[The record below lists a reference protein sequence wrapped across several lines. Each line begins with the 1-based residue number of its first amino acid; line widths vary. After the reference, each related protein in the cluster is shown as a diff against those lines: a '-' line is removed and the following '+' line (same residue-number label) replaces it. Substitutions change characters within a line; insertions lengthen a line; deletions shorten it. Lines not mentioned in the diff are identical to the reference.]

1 MKKVLT
7 LLTVGTLAL
16 SVSAGSAAVNIA
28 SFATNI
34 ARGAQSDESA
44 YFVMTDR
51 YANGDT
57 SNDYGGLKATSY
69 EHGFDPADYG
79 MFHGGDFKGLTNSLD
94 RIKKLGFTS
103 IWVTPPVKQ
112 QYMQGNSAAYHGYWG
127 LDFTTI
133 DPHLGTEYDFK
144 EFVVKAHAIGLKVII
159 DIVVN
164 HTADIIQYSDNN
176 AYVSHKGAPY
186 LDATGKAFDPA
197 QFAGK
202 DTFPKLDANISFAKK
217 ASVDA
222 NYTNIKKPAF
232 LNDITNY
239 HNRGDSNWSGTSVF
253 DGDFFGLDDIFT
265 EKPEVVKGWIDV
277 WSTWITKFGIDGYRI
292 DTAKHVNPEFWQA
305 FIPAILK
312 AAKSAGK
319 TDFPIYGEVFDSNPL
334 NTAKFVRDQAFP
346 GVLDFP
352 FQSNVSAYVTDGR
365 GAEKLVELFNA
376 DDLYTTA
383 TTSAYGLTTFLG
395 NHDMGRIG
403 MFIDNKTGSDE
414 DALAKSKL
422 ANALLYLLR
431 GGPALYYGDEK
442 GMIGSGG
449 DKAAR
454 QDMFPTLV
462 SYWQS
467 EERIGSDPIGT
478 RSAFD
483 VPNPLEDQII
493 AMQAVIKANPALRNG
508 TQQIRYAAGELF
520 ATTRYLNGQEYAVVF
535 NSGDVAKEI
544 KFSVTTSGSKWN
556 PIVGSALSS
565 SASGSTLTVKVA
577 PTGYVVLKAASKF
590 KAKLAPAINLN
601 TPRSDFAMDYLLEIG
616 ATVKGDEYNQVT
628 FLVREA
634 GKSWV
639 NIGTSDHRT
648 VKGEVADAGLYRV
661 FVEPR
666 KYPTG
671 TNLEFVSVVK
681 NAANK
686 TAVSKIVKYKVSY
699 QNYLANQNFIT

>member
-1 MKKVLT
+1 MKKVIALF
-7 LLTVGTLAL
+7 TLAILGL
-16 SVSAGSAAVNIA
+16 SITGGSAAENIA
-28 SFATNI
+28 ALATNI

-51 YANGDT
+51 YANGDAT
-57 SNDYGGLKATSY
+57 NDNGGLKAGNYDS
-69 EHGFDPADYG
+69 GFEPADYG

-112 QYMQGNSAAYHGYWG
+112 QTMQGNSAAYHGYWG

-144 EFVVKAHAIGLKVII
+144 EFVTKAHAIGLKVII

-176 AYVSHKGAPY
+176 SYVSQKSSPY
-186 LDATGKAFDPA
+186 LDATGKAFDVA
-197 QFAGK
+197 AVAGK
-202 DTFPKLDANISFAKK
+202 DTFPILDANVSFAKK
-217 ASVDA
+217 PSVDA
-222 NYTNIKKPAF
+222 YYANIKKPAF

-239 HNRGDSNWSGTSVF
+239 HNRGDSVWSGTSVF

-277 WSTWITKFGIDGYRI
+277 WSTWVTKFGIDGYRI

-312 AAKSAGK
+312 AAKTAGK
-319 TDFPIYGEVFDSNPL
+319 TDFPIYGEVYDSNPL
-334 NTAKFVRDQAFP
+334 ATAQFVRNQAFP

-352 FQSNVSAYVTDGR
+352 FQSTVTSFVTDGR

-376 DDLYTTA
+376 DDLYTTS

-403 MFIDNKTGSDE
+403 MFIDSAASSDA

-422 ANALLYLLR
+422 ANALLFLLR

-462 SYWQS
+462 SYWQD
-467 EERIGSDPIGT
+467 EKRIGSDPIGT

-483 VPNPLEDQII
+483 VQNPLEDQIT
-493 AMQAVIKANPALRNG
+493 AMQAVIKANPALRSG
-508 TQQIRYAAGELF
+508 TQQVRYGNGVVF

-535 NSGDVAKEI
+535 NSGEIAQEI
-544 KFSVTTSGSKWN
+544 KFSVSTSGSKWT
-556 PIVGSALSS
+556 PILGSAVSS
-565 SASGSTLTVKVA
+565 SISGTNLTVKVGA
-577 PTGYVVLKAASKF
+577 DNYVVLKAATKF
-590 KAKLAPAINLN
+590 KAKLAPAITLN
-601 TPRSDFAMDYLLEIG
+601 APRSDFAMDYLLEISS
-616 ATVKGDEYNQVT
+616 TVKGDEYNQVT
-628 FLVREA
+628 YLVRET

-648 VKGEVADAGLYRV
+648 VKGDTAAAGLYRV

-666 KYPTG
+666 NYANG

-681 NAANK
+681 NAAGK
-686 TAVSKIVKYKVSY
+686 TAVSKTIKYKVSY
-699 QNYLANQNFIT
+699 

>member
-1 MKKVLT
+1 M
-7 LLTVGTLAL
+7 TLAILGL
-16 SVSAGSAAVNIA
+16 SFSGSSAAENIA
-28 SFATNI
+28 ALSTNI

-57 SNDYGGLKATSY
+57 TNDKGGLTGDSSVT
-69 EHGFDPADYG
+69 GFDPTDDG
-79 MFHGGDFKGLTNSLD
+79 MFHGGDFKGLTKNLD
-94 RIKKLGFTS
+94 QIKKLGFTS

-112 QYMQGNSAAYHGYWG
+112 QYMQGNSAGYHGYWG

-133 DPHLGTEYDFK
+133 DPHLGTENDFK
-144 EFVVKAHAIGLKVII
+144 EFVVKAHTAGLKVII

-164 HTADIIQYSDNN
+164 HTADIIQYSEDNN
-176 AYVSHKGAPY
+176 YVSQSTSPY
-186 LDATGKAFDPA
+186 LDSVGKAFDPA
-197 QFAGK
+197 IVAGK

-217 ASVDA
+217 PFIDDVNA
-222 NYTNIKKPAF
+222 TIKKPAF

-239 HNRGDSNWSGTSVF
+239 HNRGDSTWSGTSVF
-253 DGDFFGLDDIFT
+253 DGDFYGLDDLFT

-277 WSTWITKFGIDGYRI
+277 WSKWITKFGIDGYRI

-312 AAKSAGK
+312 SAKLAGK
-319 TDFPIYGEVFDSNPL
+319 TDFPIYGEVFDSNPI
-334 NTAKFVRDQAFP
+334 NTAMFVRDQAFP

-352 FQSNVSAYVTDGR
+352 FQSNVLAFVTDGR

-403 MFIDNKTGSDE
+403 MFIDSAATSDA

-422 ANALLYLLR
+422 ANALLFLLR

-442 GMIGSGG
+442 GMIGYGG

-454 QDMFPTLV
+454 QDMFATQV
-462 SYWQS
+462 NNWQN
-467 EERIGSDPIGT
+467 EKRIGSDPIGT

-483 VPNPLEDQII
+483 VKNPLEDQITE
-493 AMQAVIKANPALRNG
+493 MQAIIKANPALRSG
-508 TQQIRYAAGELF
+508 TQQIRYGDGVVF
-520 ATTRYLNGQEYAVVF
+520 ATTRYLNGQEYAVIF
-535 NSGDVAKEI
+535 NAGDVEQEV
-544 KFSVTTSGSKWN
+544 KFNISTAGSKWS
-556 PIVGSALSS
+556 PIIGSAISTS
-565 SASGSTLTVKVA
+565 VSGNNLTVKVGA
-577 PTGYVVLKAASKF
+577 TSYVVLKASAKF
-590 KAKLAPAINLN
+590 KAKLAPSVILN
-601 TPRSDFAMDYLLEIG
+601 SPRTDPAMDYLLEISS
-616 ATVKGDEYNQVT
+616 TVKGDEYNQVT
-628 FLVREA
+628 FLMREA

-648 VKGEVADAGLYRV
+648 VKGDTASAGLYRV
-661 FVEPR
+661 FTEPR
-666 KYPTG
+666 KFANG

-686 TAVSKIVKYKVSY
+686 TAVSKIIKYKVSY
-699 QNYLANQNFIT
+699 

>member
-1 MKKVLT
+1 MKRAIALV
-7 LLTVGTLAL
+7 TLAILGL
-16 SVSAGSAAVNIA
+16 SVTGGSAAENIA
-28 SFATNI
+28 ALATNI

-51 YANGDT
+51 YANGDKT
-57 SNDYGGLKATSY
+57 NDNGGQKADSY
-69 EHGFDPADYG
+69 ESGYDPTDTGA
-79 MFHGGDFKGLTNSLD
+79 FHGGDFKGLTNSLD

-112 QYMQGNSAAYHGYWG
+112 QTMQGNSAAYHGYWG

-164 HTADIIQYSDNN
+164 HTADVIQYSDNN
-176 AYVSHKGAPY
+176 AYVSQKSAPY
-186 LDATGKAFDPA
+186 LDASGKAFDVA
-197 QFAGK
+197 AVAGK

-217 ASVDA
+217 PSVDA
-222 NYTNIKKPAF
+222 INANIKKPAF

-253 DGDFFGLDDIFT
+253 DGDFYGLDDLFT
-265 EKPEVVKGWIDV
+265 EKPEVVKGWIEV
-277 WSTWITKFGIDGYRI
+277 WSNWISKFGIDGYRI

-312 AAKSAGK
+312 AAKAAGK
-319 TDFPIYGEVFDSNPL
+319 TDFPIYGEVYDSNPL
-334 NTAKFVRDQAFP
+334 VTSQFVRNQAFP

-352 FQSNVSAYVTDGR
+352 FQSYVTQYITNGG

-383 TTSAYGLTTFLG
+383 TSSAYGLTTFLG

-403 MFIDNKTGSDE
+403 SFINRVASSDA
-414 DALAKSKL
+414 DALAKAKL
-422 ANALLYLLR
+422 ANALLLLLR
-431 GGPALYYGDEK
+431 GGPAIYYGDEK

-462 SYWQS
+462 SYWQD
-467 EERIGSDPIGT
+467 EKRIGSDPIGT
-478 RSAFD
+478 RSSFD
-483 VPNPLEDQII
+483 VQNPLEDQITG
-493 AMQAVIKANPALRNG
+493 MQAIIKANPALRSG
-508 TQQIRYAAGELF
+508 TQQIRYVNGGLF
-520 ATTRYLNGQEYAVVF
+520 VTTRYLNGQEYAVLF
-535 NSGDVAKEI
+535 NSGDSAQAAK
-544 KFSVTTSGSKWN
+544 FNVSTAGSKWT
-556 PIVGSALSS
+556 PILGAPLSV
-565 SASGSTLTVKVA
+565 AVSGSNLSVKVGA
-577 PTGYVVLKAASKF
+577 ASYVVLKAGSKF
-590 KAKLAPAINLN
+590 QAKIAPSITLN
-601 TPRSDFAMDYLLEIG
+601 PPRSDFAMDYLLEISS
-616 ATVKGDEYNQVT
+616 TVKGDEYNQVT
-628 FLVREA
+628 YLVREA

-648 VKGEVADAGLYRV
+648 FKGDTAAAGLYRV
-661 FVEPR
+661 FIEPR
-666 KYPTG
+666 NFPSG
-671 TNLEFVSVVK
+671 TNLEFVSIVK

-699 QNYLANQNFIT
+699 

>member
-1 MKKVLT
+1 MKKVVALITLT
-7 LLTVGTLAL
+7 ILGI
-16 SVSAGSAAVNIA
+16 SVTGGSAAENIA
-28 SFATNI
+28 ALATNI

-57 SNDYGGLKATSY
+57 TNDNGGAKAGAYDS
-69 EHGFDPADYG
+69 GFEPSDYG

-112 QYMQGNSAAYHGYWG
+112 QTMQGNSAAYHGYWG

-176 AYVSHKGAPY
+176 SYVSQKSSPY
-186 LDATGKAFDPA
+186 LDAAGKPIDLALV
-197 QFAGK
+197 AGK

-217 ASVDA
+217 PSVDA
-222 NYTNIKKPAF
+222 NNANIKKPAF

-253 DGDFFGLDDIFT
+253 DGDFYGLDDVFT

-277 WSTWITKFGIDGYRI
+277 WSNWITKFGIDGYRI
-292 DTAKHVNPEFWQA
+292 DTAKHVNPEFWRA

-312 AAKSAGK
+312 AAKAAGK
-319 TDFPIYGEVFDSNPL
+319 TDFPIYGEVYDANPL
-334 NTAKFVRDQAFP
+334 TTAKFVRDQAFP
-346 GVLDFP
+346 GILDFA
-352 FQSNVSAYVTDGR
+352 FQSNVTAFVTDGR

-403 MFIDNKTGSDE
+403 SFIESAANSDA

-422 ANALLYLLR
+422 ANALLLLLR
-431 GGPALYYGDEK
+431 GGPAIYYGDEK
-442 GMIGSGG
+442 GMTGNGG

-462 SYWQS
+462 SYWQD
-467 EERIGSDPIGT
+467 EKRIGSDPIGT
-478 RSAFD
+478 RSAFN
-483 VPNPLEDQII
+483 VTNPLEDQIT
-493 AMQAVIKANPALRNG
+493 AMQAIIKANPALRSG
-508 TQQIRYAAGELF
+508 TQQLRYGNGVLF
-520 ATTRYLNGQEYAVVF
+520 ATTRYLDGQEYAVVF
-535 NSGDVAKEI
+535 NAGEVAQEV
-544 KFSVTTSGSKWN
+544 KFSVSTVGSKWT
-556 PIVGSALSS
+556 PILGTSISS
-565 SASGSTLTVKVA
+565 SVLGANLTVKVG
-577 PTGYVVLKAASKF
+577 PTSYVVLKATTKF
-590 KAKLAPAINLN
+590 AAKLAPAVTLN
-601 TPRSDFAMDYLLEIG
+601 SPRSDFAMDYLLEISS
-616 ATVKGDEYNQVT
+616 TVKGDEYNQVT
-628 FLVREA
+628 YLVREA

-648 VKGEVADAGLYRV
+648 VKGDSAVAGLYRV
-661 FVEPR
+661 FIEPR
-666 KYPTG
+666 NYANG
-671 TNLEFVSVVK
+671 TNLEIVSVVK

-686 TAVSKIVKYKVSY
+686 TAVSKIIKYKVSY
-699 QNYLANQNFIT
+699 

>member
-1 MKKVLT
+1 MKKAVALLT
-7 LLTVGTLAL
+7 LTVLGI
-16 SVSAGSAAVNIA
+16 SVTGGSAAENIA
-28 SFATNI
+28 ALATNI

-51 YANGDT
+51 YANGDKT
-57 SNDYGGLKATSY
+57 NDNGGQKLDSY
-69 EHGFDPADYG
+69 ESGFDPADYG

-94 RIKKLGFTS
+94 RLKKLGFTS

-112 QYMQGNSAAYHGYWG
+112 QTMQGNSAAYHGYWG

-164 HTADIIQYSDNN
+164 HTADVIQYSDNN
-176 AYVSHKGAPY
+176 AYVSQKSAPY
-186 LDATGKAFDPA
+186 KDAAGKPIDLALV
-197 QFAGK
+197 AGK
-202 DTFPKLDANISFAKK
+202 DTFPKLDVKVSFAKQ

-222 NYTNIKKPAF
+222 ANANIKKPAF

-253 DGDFFGLDDIFT
+253 DGDFYGLDDVFT
-265 EKPEVVKGWIDV
+265 EKPEVVKGWTDV
-277 WSTWITKFGIDGYRI
+277 WSNWITKFGIDGYRI
-292 DTAKHVNPEFWQA
+292 DTAKHVNPEFWRA

-312 AAKSAGK
+312 AAKAAGK
-319 TDFPIYGEVFDSNPL
+319 TDFPIYGEVYDANPL

-352 FQSNVSAYVTDGR
+352 FQSSVTSFITDGR

-383 TTSAYGLTTFLG
+383 TSSAYGLTTFLG

-403 MFIDNKTGSDE
+403 TFIESVASNDA

-422 ANALLYLLR
+422 ANALLLLLR
-431 GGPALYYGDEK
+431 GGPAIYYGDEK
-442 GMIGSGG
+442 GMTGRGG

-462 SYWQS
+462 SYWQD
-467 EERIGSDPIGT
+467 EKRIGSDPIGT

-483 VPNPLEDQII
+483 VLNPLEDQITAI
-493 AMQAVIKANPALRNG
+493 QAIIKANPALRSG
-508 TQQIRYAAGELF
+508 TQQIRCSNVSVF

-535 NSGDVAKEI
+535 NAGDVAQEV
-544 KFSVTTSGSKWN
+544 KFGVSTLGAKWN
-556 PIVGSALSS
+556 PILGSAISS
-565 SASGSTLTVKVA
+565 SVTGGNLSVKVG
-577 PTGYVVLKAASKF
+577 PTSYVVLKAATKF
-590 KAKLAPAINLN
+590 VAKLAPAVTLN
-601 TPRSDFAMDYLLEIG
+601 APRPDFAMDYLLELSS
-616 ATVKGDEYNQVT
+616 TVKGDEYNQVT
-628 FLVREA
+628 YLVRET

-648 VKGEVADAGLYRV
+648 VKGDTAVAGLYRV
-661 FVEPR
+661 FFEPR
-666 KYPTG
+666 SYANG
-671 TNLEFVSVVK
+671 TNLEFVSIAK

-686 TAVSKIVKYKVSY
+686 TAVSKTIKYKVSY
-699 QNYLANQNFIT
+699 

>member
-1 MKKVLT
+1 MKKLIA
-7 LLTVGTLAL
+7 LFTLAIL
-16 SVSAGSAAVNIA
+16 GFSITGGAAAENIA
-28 SFATNI
+28 ALATNV

-51 YANGDT
+51 YANGDKT
-57 SNDYGGLKATSY
+57 NDNGGQKPDSY
-69 EHGFDPADYG
+69 ESGFDPSSTG

-112 QYMQGNSAAYHGYWG
+112 QTMQGNSAAYHGYWG

-176 AYVSHKGAPY
+176 SYVSQKSAPY
-186 LDATGKAFDPA
+186 LDASGKAFDVA
-197 QFAGK
+197 AVAGK

-217 ASVDA
+217 PSVDPHDA
-222 NYTNIKKPAF
+222 NIKKPAF
-232 LNDITNY
+232 LNDLTNY
-239 HNRGDSNWSGTSVF
+239 HNRGDSVWSGTSVF
-253 DGDFFGLDDIFT
+253 DGDFYGLDDLFT

-277 WSTWITKFGIDGYRI
+277 WSTWISKFGIDGYRI

-312 AAKSAGK
+312 AAKAAGK
-319 TDFPIYGEVFDSNPL
+319 TDFPIYGEVYDSNPL
-334 NTAKFVRDQAFP
+334 TTAQFVRTQAFP
-346 GVLDFP
+346 GILDFP
-352 FQSNVSAYVTDGR
+352 FQSKVTSFITSGQ

-383 TTSAYGLTTFLG
+383 NSSAYGLTTFLG

-403 MFIDNKTGSDE
+403 MFVEDAASSDA
-414 DALAKSKL
+414 DALAKAKL
-422 ANALLYLLR
+422 ANALLFLLR
-431 GGPALYYGDEK
+431 GGPAIYYGDEK
-442 GMIGSGG
+442 GMTGGGG

-462 SYWQS
+462 SYWQD
-467 EERIGSDPIGT
+467 EKRIGSNPIGT

-483 VPNPLEDQII
+483 VQNPLEDQIT
-493 AMQAVIKANPALRNG
+493 AMQAIIKANPALRSG
-508 TQQIRYAAGELF
+508 TQQIRYVNGGVF

-535 NSGDVAKEI
+535 NSGDTAQEI
-544 KFSVTTSGSKWN
+544 KFNVSTAGPKWSAILGTAVSSSVSGSN
-556 PIVGSALSS
+556 
-565 SASGSTLTVKVA
+565 LTVKVGA
-577 PTGYVVLKAASKF
+577 TSFVVLKASAKF
-590 KAKLAPAINLN
+590 AAKLAPAVSLN
-601 TPRSDFAMDYLLEIG
+601 APRSDAAMDYLLEISS
-616 ATVKGDEYNQVT
+616 TVKGDEYNQVT

-634 GKSWV
+634 GKTWV

-648 VKGEVADAGLYRV
+648 VKGEIADASLYRV

-666 KYPTG
+666 NYANG
-671 TNLEFVSVVK
+671 TNLEFVSIIK

-699 QNYLANQNFIT
+699 

>member
-1 MKKVLT
+1 MKKVIAIF
-7 LLTVGTLAL
+7 TVAILGL
-16 SVSAGSAAVNIA
+16 SITGGSAAENIA
-28 SFATNI
+28 ALATNI

-51 YANGDT
+51 YANGDKT
-57 SNDYGGLKATSY
+57 NDNGGQKADSY
-69 EHGFDPADYG
+69 ESGFDPTDNG
-79 MFHGGDFKGLTNSLD
+79 MFHGGDFKGLTGSLD

-112 QYMQGNSAAYHGYWG
+112 QTMQGNSAAYHGYWG

-176 AYVSHKGAPY
+176 AYVSQKSAPY
-186 LDATGKAFDPA
+186 RDATGKAFDPA
-197 QFAGK
+197 LVAGK
-202 DTFPKLDANISFAKK
+202 DTFPKLDAKVSFAKQP
-217 ASVDA
+217 SIDA
-222 NYTNIKKPAF
+222 VNANIKKPAF

-239 HNRGDSNWSGTSVF
+239 HNRGDSTWSGTSVF
-253 DGDFFGLDDIFT
+253 DGDFYGLDDLFT

-312 AAKSAGK
+312 AAKAAGK
-319 TDFPIYGEVFDSNPL
+319 TDFPIYGEVYDSNPI
-334 NTAKFVRDQAFP
+334 NTAKFVREQSFP
-346 GVLDFP
+346 GILDFP
-352 FQSNVSAYVTDGR
+352 FQSNVTSFVTQGR

-383 TTSAYGLTTFLG
+383 TSSAYGLTTFLG

-403 MFIDNKTGSDE
+403 MFIESSSSTDAE
-414 DALAKSKL
+414 ALAKSKL
-422 ANALLYLLR
+422 ANALLFLLR

-442 GMIGSGG
+442 GMTGNGG

-462 SYWQS
+462 SSWQG
-467 EERIGSDPIGT
+467 EQRIGSDPIGT

-483 VPNPLEDQII
+483 VQNPLEDQIT
-493 AMQAVIKANPALRNG
+493 AMQAIIKANPALRSG
-508 TQQIRYAAGELF
+508 TQQIRYGNGVVF
-520 ATTRYLNGQEYAVVF
+520 ATTRYLNGQEYAVIF
-535 NSGDVAKEI
+535 NSGDTPQEI
-544 KFSVTTSGSKWN
+544 KFNVSTAGSKWTA
-556 PIVGSALSS
+556 ILGSAISS
-565 SASGSTLTVKVA
+565 SISGTNLTVKVGA
-577 PTGYVVLKAASKF
+577 TNYLVLKASTKF
-590 KAKLAPAINLN
+590 TAKLAPSVTLN
-601 TPRSDFAMDYLLEIG
+601 EPLIDTAMDYLLEISS
-616 ATVKGDEYNQVT
+616 TVKGNEYNQVT
-628 FLVREA
+628 YLVREA
-634 GKSWV
+634 GKTWV

-648 VKGEVADAGLYRV
+648 VKGDVTSADLYRV
-661 FVEPR
+661 FLEPR
-666 KYPTG
+666 NYANG
-671 TNLEFVSVVK
+671 TNLEFVSIVK
-681 NAANK
+681 NASGK
-686 TAVSKIVKYKVSY
+686 TAVSKIIKYKVSY
-699 QNYLANQNFIT
+699 